1 MKPRDRS
8 ALAGEPRP
16 DDAAENLPAE
26 SGVSGEAAPPAEA
39 APSAAP
45 EAGDPAIDYRD
56 RWLRTEADLQNYR
69 RRAQRELEDARR
81 DAEQRVM
88 LDLITAIDDLERALA
103 AGREAQAPESWVQ
116 GVGLVAGRMGE
127 ALARRGVSVIEAL
140 GEPFDPAYHEAM
152 LEVPAPPGAAPGS
165 VVEVVLK
172 GYRRGDRVLRPAR
185 VVVARRDATAGE

>member
-45 EAGDPAIDYRD
+45 EAGAPAIDYRD

-69 RRAQRELEDARR
+69 RRAQRELEGSPLASPPSDGPSLEEGEIGPRGRR
-81 DAEQRVM
+81 AGPELDTEPGAE
-88 LDLITAIDDLERALA
+88 LPAFSISDDDTQAAPVVGPRPAGPATRA
-103 AGREAQAPESWVQ
+103 AGARTGEVNPARAPED
-116 GVGLVAGRMGE
+116 L
-127 ALARRGVSVIEAL
+127 
-140 GEPFDPAYHEAM
+140 
-152 LEVPAPPGAAPGS
+152 
-165 VVEVVLK
+165 
-172 GYRRGDRVLRPAR
+172 
-185 VVVARRDATAGE
+185 